1 MKNLS
6 HTSTAAL
13 LCLSAVLLPFS
24 VAAQTAAKPDSKPDS
39 SPPKLEKIEEVPET
53 GVKIA
58 KPEKQNQTT
67 EKRVGGKVT
76 EVQVK
81 AGKSNYVVKPN
92 QEIGNAPKGTV
103 QGDANRG
110 AQWSVLQFG
119 GKKESKDVE
128 PIPTLQP
135 APAKPAATVTG
146 TAASSAASA
155 AASMPVKK

>member
-1 MKNLS
+1 MKNLPL
-6 HTSTAAL
+6 TSTAAL
-13 LCLSAVLLPFS
+13 LCMSAALLPFS
-24 VAAQTAAKPDSKPDS
+24 AIAQTASKPDA
-39 SPPKLEKIEEVPET
+39 SPQKLEKIEEVSET

-81 AGKSNYVVKPN
+81 AGKSNYIVKPN

-119 GKKESKDVE
+119 GKKESKEVE
-128 PIPTLQP
+128 PVPTLPP
-135 APAKPAATVTG
+135 APARPAATVAG
-146 TAASSAASA
+146 AAASSAASTS
-155 AASMPVKK
+155 ASKPVKK